1 MVARSSDIAA
11 VVMGF
16 GVLVAVMV
24 RMRVIRIGVMR
35 IAYAP
40 VFGIPRADVGGA
52 DFLMGIP
59 FHNDCISAYC
69 IHFFAYVA

>member
-1 MVARSSDIAA
+1 MEARSSDIA
-11 VVMGF
+11 VEVI
-16 GVLVAVMV
+16 VMV
-24 RMRVIRIGVMR
+24 RMRMIRNGVMRIGVLR

-52 DFLMGIP
+52 HFLIETP
-59 FHNDCISAYC
+59 FRNDCISAYC